1 MDFGLAFSY
10 QFKDEVWWKKLLLTG
25 LITLI
30 PFVGPF
36 YLIGW
41 TMEIAGRFAKA
52 HGSEEVEMPEIDFGK
67 FIVKGLLGAVVSFI
81 YAIPVMIF
89 VLPIIIVSFIT
100 VDSGPGGSEWIILVT
115 SLCCG
120 GLALLAGIFTGFLS
134 FVALVE
140 LQLKDFK
147 AAFNFKRNF
156 GILKNAIVPYL
167 LVLVVQLFVMPIL
180 SSLGGIACGLGV
192 LFTVPYSASILGCFL
207 GQAHKTGSLATPNEA
222 GVLEI

>member
-30 PFVGPF
+30 PIVGAF

-52 HGSEEVEMPEIDFGK
+52 HSGEEVEIAEIDFGK
-67 FIVKGLLGAVVSFI
+67 FIVKGLLGAVVSFV
-81 YAIPVMIF
+81 YAIPVLIF

-100 VDSGPGGSEWIILVT
+100 ADSGLGGPEWIILVT

-134 FVALVE
+134 FVAIVE

-156 GILKNAIVPYL
+156 SILKNAIVPYL
-167 LVLVVQLFVMPIL
+167 LVLAVYIIVTPIL
-180 SSLGGIACGLGV
+180 SMLGGIACGLGV
-192 LFTVPYSASILGCFL
+192 LFTVPYSASIFGCFL
-207 GQAHKTGSLATPNEA
+207 AQAYKQGTQALPNEA

>member
-25 LITLI
+25 LIALI
-30 PFVGPF
+30 PIVGPF

-52 HGSEEVEMPEIDFGK
+52 HDGNEVEMPDIDFGK
-67 FIVKGLLGAVVSFI
+67 FIVKGLLGAVVSFV
-81 YAIPVMIF
+81 YAIPVLIF
-89 VLPIIIVSFIT
+89 VLPIIIVSFI
-100 VDSGPGGSEWIILVT
+100 VGDSGPEWIILVT

-120 GLALLAGIFTGFLS
+120 GLAAIVGILTGFLS
-134 FVALVE
+134 YVAIIE

-147 AAFNFKRNF
+147 AAFNFKRIF

-167 LVLVVQLFVMPIL
+167 LALVVQIFVMPIL

-192 LFTVPYSASILGCFL
+192 FFTVPYSASILGSFL
-207 GQAHKTGSLATPNEA
+207 GQAYKKGSLALPNDA

>member
-30 PFVGPF
+30 PIVGPF

-41 TMEIAGRFAKA
+41 TMEVAGRFTKA
-52 HGSEEVEMPEIDFGK
+52 QSGDEVELPDINFGQ
-67 FIVKGLLGAVVSFI
+67 FIVKGLLGAVVSFV
-81 YAIPVMIF
+81 YSIPVILF
-89 VLPIIIVSFIT
+89 VVPIAIAAFLT
-100 VDSGPGGSEWIILVT
+100 ADSGPGGSEWIMIVT
-115 SLCCG
+115 SVCCG
-120 GLALLAGIFTGFLS
+120 GLALLVSIFTGFLS
-134 FVALVE
+134 FVALID

-156 GILKNAIVPYL
+156 SILKNAIVPYL
-167 LVLVVQLFVMPIL
+167 LVLAVYIIVTPIL
-180 SSLGGIACGLGV
+180 SMLGSIACGLGV
-192 LFTVPYSASILGCFL
+192 LFTVPYSASILGSFL
-207 GQAHKTGSLATPNEA
+207 GQAYKKGSLALPNEA